1 MMILRRKD
9 MSVLRE
15 NIDANPYVGKRSTS
29 GKYLRLKTDKWLD
42 KFFDGT
48 SNYDQVVGV
57 TRGKIYEVVAIEG
70 FGDCEDITI
79 IDDNGNKQEL
89 GDFFFE
95 EV

>member
-1 MMILRRKD
+1 

-15 NIDANPYVGKRSTS
+15 NIDANPYTGKRSVS
-29 GKYLRLKTDKWLD
+29 GKYLRVKENAEWLD

-48 SNYDQVVGV
+48 PNTEQVEGV
-57 TRGKIYEVVAIEG
+57 TRGKVYEVVAIEG

-89 GDFFFE
+89 ADFFFE

>member
-1 MMILRRKD
+1 

-15 NIDANPYVGKRSTS
+15 NIDANPYTGKRRVS
-29 GKYLRLKTDKWLD
+29 GKYLRVKENAEWLD
-42 KFFDGT
+42 KFFNGT
-48 SNYDQVVGV
+48 PNVEQVKGV

-70 FGDCEDITI
+70 FGDCEDITF
-79 IDDNGNKQEL
+79 IDDNGNEQEL

>member
-1 MMILRRKD
+1 
-9 MSVLRE
+9 MSVLRK
-15 NIDANPYVGKRSTS
+15 NIDANPYTGKRNIN
-29 GKYLRLKTDKWLD
+29 GEYLRLKTDKWLD

-48 SNYDQVVGV
+48 VNVEQVKGV

-70 FGDCEDITI
+70 FGDCEDVTI
-79 IDDNGNKQEL
+79 IDDNGNELEL